1 MKIIL
6 APAKQMKTA
15 DDDFSWRDL
24 PVYLE
29 KTEILMKKMKQMD
42 DRQLKAMWRCSEPI
56 VWQNVERLEDMD
68 LRGRLSP
75 AVFSY
80 DGLAYKHLSVG
91 AMTWDQLEYLQS
103 HLRILSGF
111 YGILKPFDG
120 ITPYRLEMQTVMP
133 DIGDLYTFWGDLLYR
148 ELIDDD
154 HLIINLASKEYS
166 KVVEPYLTDKDRMI
180 TMVFE
185 KTAGK
190 PGLGSAIIK
199 VARGEFTYWM
209 AENNI
214 TDPEDLKSFN
224 VGFTYQEERSDDT
237 HFVFTENKKA

>member
-1 MKIIL
+1 
-6 APAKQMKTA
+6 
-15 DDDFSWRDL
+15 
-24 PVYLE
+24 
-29 KTEILMKKMKQMD
+29 
-42 DRQLKAMWRCSEPI
+42 
-56 VWQNVERLEDMD
+56 
-68 LRGRLSP
+68 
-75 AVFSY
+75 
-80 DGLAYKHLSVG
+80 
-91 AMTWDQLEYLQS
+91 
-103 HLRILSGF
+103 
-111 YGILKPFDG
+111 
-120 ITPYRLEMQTVMP
+120 
-133 DIGDLYTFWGDLLYR
+133 
-148 ELIDDD
+148 
-154 HLIINLASKEYS
+154 
-166 KVVEPYLTDKDRMI
+166 MI